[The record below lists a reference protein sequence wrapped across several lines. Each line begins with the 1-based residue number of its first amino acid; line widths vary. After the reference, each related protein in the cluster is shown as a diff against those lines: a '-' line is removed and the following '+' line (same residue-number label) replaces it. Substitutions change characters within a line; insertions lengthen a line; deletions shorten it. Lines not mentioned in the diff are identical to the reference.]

1 MSEVQ
6 HIRKRSVFSVA
17 DMDCPAEEQMVRM
30 ALSDVAEVDALDFDL
45 EARRVAVV
53 HRGDAEGIL
62 ESLQPLG
69 LGTALE
75 SSDTATEQ
83 DAAPG
88 FHEENS
94 AEARTLKILL
104 GINGGMFVL
113 EIVAGFLAQST
124 GLIADS
130 VDMFAD
136 AAVYG
141 LALFA
146 VGKAAAQKLRAARFA
161 GWVQLVLALGVLA
174 EVLRRWVY
182 GSEPVSALMI
192 FMGALALG
200 ANVVSLVLVAR
211 KRERGVHMKASYI
224 FSANDV
230 IANLGLILAGVLVAW
245 SGSPYPDL
253 LIGTI
258 ISGVVLSGA
267 YRILKLK

>member
-1 MSEVQ
+1 MTKANNTWKHSEFS
-6 HIRKRSVFSVA
+6 IR

-30 ALSDVAEVDALDFDL
+30 ALSDVEEVHSLDFDL
-45 EARRVAVV
+45 SERKVAIV
-53 HRGDAEGIL
+53 HRDDAAALL
-62 ESLQPLG
+62 EYLHPLG
-69 LGTALE
+69 LKTTLIQSE
-75 SSDTATEQ
+75 DATTEDMEPGAAAE
-83 DAAPG
+83 DA
-88 FHEENS
+88 

-104 GINGGMFVL
+104 GINGAMFVL
-113 EIVAGFLAQST
+113 EIVVGFMAQST

-146 VGKAAAQKLRAARFA
+146 VGKAAAQKLRAAHFS
-161 GWVQLVLALGVLA
+161 GWIQLILALGVLA
-174 EVLRRWVY
+174 EVVRRVVF
-182 GSEPVSALMI
+182 GSEPISTLMI
-192 FMGALALG
+192 LMGTVALA
-200 ANVVSLVLVAR
+200 ANVASLMLVAR

-253 LIGTI
+253 IIGTI
-258 ISGVVLSGA
+258 IGFVVLSGA
-267 YRILKLK
+267 YRILKLR